1 MFDAQSP
8 IYRTEPQGPVKDQ
21 PWFHNCVVRLKAASD
36 IWAPEGLLS
45 TLQAVEA
52 QMGRVRGEVA
62 GGPRVID
69 LDLLL
74 FGDVAMH
81 SEYLTLPHPRML
93 ERAFVL
99 VPLRDIAP
107 GLVLRD
113 GRTIEQALSG
123 LSYRLDG
130 RTISQK

>member
-8 IYRTEPQGPVKDQ
+8 SYRTEPQGLKDQ
-21 PWFHNCVVRLKAASD
+21 PWFLNTIVRMKAASD

-52 QMGRVRGEVA
+52 QMGRLRGEIP

-69 LDLLL
+69 LDLLF
-74 FGDVAMH
+74 FGDLAMH
-81 SEYLTLPHPRML
+81 TEYLTLPHPRML

-107 GLVLRD
+107 NLVFLD
-113 GRTIEQALSG
+113 GRSIDQVLSG
-123 LSYRLDG
+123 LDYTVDG
-130 RTISQK
+130 QNIMQK